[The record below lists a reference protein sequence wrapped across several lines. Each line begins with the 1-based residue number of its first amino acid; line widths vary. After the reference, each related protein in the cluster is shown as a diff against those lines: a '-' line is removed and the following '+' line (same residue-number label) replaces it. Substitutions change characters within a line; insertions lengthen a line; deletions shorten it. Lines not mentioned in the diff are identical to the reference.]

1 MLEKLLTEQPN
12 PASASI
18 DTLPT
23 EQALRIINAEDQ
35 KVAAAVEREI
45 PAIARAVDAIV
56 AAIENGGGPF
66 SLGAGTTGRPRV
78 LGASPI
84 PPPFR
89 APPAIVQ
96 GITACGGSPL
106 SPAPDTNAR

>member
-12 PASASI
+12 PASSSI

-56 AAIENGGGPF
+56 AAIENGGRLF
-66 SLGAGTTGRPRV
+66 FLRAGTNRGPRGG
-78 LGASPI
+78 GAFRVPPTL
-84 PPPFR
+84 PPPPGPGQR
-89 APPAIVQ
+89 A
-96 GITACGGSPL
+96 TARGGTTL
-106 SPAPDTNAR
+106 R

>member
-56 AAIENGGGPF
+56 AAIENGGRPF
-66 SLGAGTTGRPRV
+66 LSGAGTHGGRGG

-84 PPPFR
+84 PPTPR
-89 APPAIVQ
+89 APPRMGQRIND
-96 GITACGGSPL
+96 S
-106 SPAPDTNAR
+106 R